1 VAGDTSFVR
10 GYQAESEGLTV
21 SLKEKVFFSMVFF
34 VLFSIFVMA
43 IFGEKGLVDF
53 YRLKKEHAELIE
65 ANKEIARENKSFLN
79 EINRLKND
87 LVYVESVARKDL
99 GFVSKEEFIFQTKTA
114 PVK

>member
-1 VAGDTSFVR
+1 M
-10 GYQAESEGLTV
+10 
-21 SLKEKVFFSMVFF
+21 SLKEKGFFSIVFL

-43 IFGEKGLVDF
+43 VLGENGLLDL
-53 YRLKKEHAELIE
+53 YRFKKEHAELIE
-65 ANKEIARENKSFLN
+65 ANKEIARENKSYLN

-99 GFVSKEEFIFQTKTA
+99 GFITNEEIIFQTKTT

>member
-1 VAGDTSFVR
+1 M
-10 GYQAESEGLTV
+10 
-21 SLKEKVFFSMVFF
+21 SLKKKIFFSMVFF
-34 VLFSIFVMA
+34 ILFSIFGMA
-43 IFGEKGLVDF
+43 VFGEKGLVDL

-99 GFVSKEEFIFQTKTA
+99 GFVSQEEIIFQTKTA
-114 PVK
+114 PIK

>member
-1 VAGDTSFVR
+1 
-10 GYQAESEGLTV
+10 V
-21 SLKEKVFFSMVFF
+21 SLKEKVFFSMVFL

-43 IFGEKGLVDF
+43 VLGENGLLDL

-65 ANKEIARENKSFLN
+65 ANKEIARENKSYLN

-99 GFVSKEEFIFQTKTA
+99 GFVSKEEIIFQSKTA